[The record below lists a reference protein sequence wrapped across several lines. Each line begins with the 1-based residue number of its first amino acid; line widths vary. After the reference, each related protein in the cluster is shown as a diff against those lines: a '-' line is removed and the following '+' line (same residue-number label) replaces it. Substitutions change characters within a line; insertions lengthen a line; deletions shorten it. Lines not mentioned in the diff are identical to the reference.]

1 MRQPATGGTKI
12 FTLLLNSA
20 SHNRPMHKLS
30 LLVILSV
37 ISTLSTAQTG
47 GDNTYEFLN
56 LSSSARIAALGG
68 KLVPVKDN
76 DLNLVFTNPALL
88 NTEMSKQLTFSGVG
102 YFADIKYGYAAYA
115 QDIKKLGSFAA
126 GMHYVNYGDFT
137 ETDVTGQRIG
147 EFKAAEY
154 ALNLSWARPL
164 YDSSLSVGTTLK
176 TIYSS
181 LEDYNSFGMALDIGV
196 NYYLARRLLNV
207 SLVAKN
213 AGRQITY
220 YTPGN
225 NEPLPFEVML
235 GVSKKLAKAPFR
247 FSVTY
252 QHLEKFDLSYED
264 PVKAAEVDPITG
276 ETTNE
281 KITFG
286 DKLLPHFIIGAELL
300 LSKNFHIRG
309 GYNFQR
315 RKELGVETKMSTVG
329 LCWGFGFRISKF
341 HFSYGRATYHLAGA
355 SNHFSLAAN
364 LGEFFTRKNTP

>member
-1 MRQPATGGTKI
+1 MQKI
-12 FTLLLNSA
+12 TLLI
-20 SHNRPMHKLS
+20 
-30 LLVILSV
+30 LLVCINTIV
-37 ISTLSTAQTG
+37 RAQIG

-88 NTEMSKQLTFSGVG
+88 NSEMNRHVTFSGVG
-102 YFADIKYGYAAYA
+102 YFADIKYGYVAYA
-115 QDIKKLGSFAA
+115 QDVKKLGSFAA

-137 ETDVTGQRIG
+137 QTDVTGQVTG

-181 LEDYNSFGMALDIGV
+181 LEDYSSFGLALDLGL
-196 NYYLARRLLNV
+196 NYYLSRHLFNF

-213 AGRQITY
+213 AGRQLSY
-220 YTPGN
+220 YTSGN
-225 NEPLPFEVML
+225 NEPLPFEL
-235 GVSKKLAKAPFR
+235 IFGVSKKLAKAPFR
-247 FSVTY
+247 FSVNY
-252 QHLEKFDLSYED
+252 QHIEKFDLSYKD
-264 PVKAAEVDPITG
+264 PVKSNEIDPITG
-276 ETTNE
+276 ESNDE

-286 DKLLPHFIIGAELL
+286 DKLLPHFILGAELL
-300 LSKNFHIRG
+300 LSKNFHVRA

-315 RKELGVETKMSTVG
+315 RKELGVESKMSTVG
-329 LCWGFGFRISKF
+329 LSWGFGFRVSKF

-355 SNHFSLAAN
+355 SNHFSLSAN
-364 LGEFFTRKNTP
+364 LGEFFSKKGAGSQL

>member
-1 MRQPATGGTKI
+1 MQLNHLSLVVFKTITGKRHLMSKL
-12 FTLLLNSA
+12 TLLF
-20 SHNRPMHKLS
+20 
-30 LLVILSV
+30 ISV
-37 ISTLSTAQTG
+37 LISTSVTAQIG

-68 KLVPVKDN
+68 KMVPVKDN
-76 DLNLVFTNPALL
+76 DLNLVFCNPALL
-88 NTEMSKQLTFSGVG
+88 NSDMSRQLTFSGVG
-102 YFADIKYGYAAYA
+102 YFADIKYGYVAYA

-137 ETDVTGQRIG
+137 ETDVSGQVIG

-164 YDSSLSVGTTLK
+164 LNDSSLTIGTTLK
-176 TIYSS
+176 SIYSS
-181 LEDYNSFGMALDIGV
+181 LEDYSSFGMAVDIGV
-196 NYYLARRLLNV
+196 NYYLSSRLLNF

-213 AGRQITY
+213 AGRQFTY
-220 YTPGN
+220 YTSGN
-225 NEPLPFEVML
+225 NEPLPFELIL

-247 FSVTY
+247 FSVNY
-252 QHLEKFDLSYED
+252 QHLQKFDLSYSD
-264 PVKAAEVDPITG
+264 PVKANEIDPITG
-276 ETTNE
+276 ETNEE

-286 DKLLPHFIIGAELL
+286 DKLLPHFIFGAELL
-300 LSKNFHIRG
+300 LSKNFHVRG

-329 LCWGFGFRISKF
+329 ISWGFGFRISKF

-364 LGEFFTRKNTP
+364 LGEFFTKKNSVTQP